1 MTLNMDHPPTA
12 NLIGIALGV
21 TVAIVVIV
29 VTIAVVCWVMRKRGE
44 ITFPFLYNVDVQ
56 LRIQVFNIWGKKV
69 QKYHK
74 RKKKKSAPQM
84 TLLVID
90 GN

>member
-29 VTIAVVCWVMRKRGE
+29 VTIAAVCWVMRKRGE

-56 LRIQVFNIWGKKV
+56 LRIQVFNIWGKKY
-69 QKYHK
+69 KNIIK
-74 RKKKKSAPQM
+74 GKKKSAPQK

>member
-21 TVAIVVIV
+21 TVAIVV
-29 VTIAVVCWVMRKRGE
+29 VTIAAVCLIMWKRGE

-56 LRIQVFNIWGKKV
+56 LRIQVFNIWGKKY
-69 QKYHK
+69 KNIIK
-74 RKKKKSAPQM
+74 GKKKVFPSNDAF
-84 TLLVID
+84 
-90 GN
+90 GY

>member
-21 TVAIVVIV
+21 TVAIVV
-29 VTIAVVCWVMRKRGE
+29 VTIAAVCLIMWKRGE